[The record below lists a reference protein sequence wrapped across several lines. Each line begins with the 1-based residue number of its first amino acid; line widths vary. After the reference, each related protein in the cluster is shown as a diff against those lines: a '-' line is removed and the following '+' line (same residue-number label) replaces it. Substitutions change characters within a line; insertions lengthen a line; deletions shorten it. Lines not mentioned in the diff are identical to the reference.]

1 MSLMEAWRRKFEKGT
16 KRIIY
21 RIRNCRRTFN
31 LQSARSIYD
40 ELLYL
45 HIFAVKVLQFKEVV
59 RQPATMKA
67 VDDGWR
73 LEVATRKTRAPLLD
87 AAVRLERKYVRH
99 PKRRSAYQNGAVH
112 IEADVR
118 GVPIGHRRLT
128 ARDPSATVCS
138 PRSVSLADVESSRR
152 TRAGATGCSRKRPRR
167 ECVSASLCVG
177 NPVVASDRTTP
188 GCACPADTCLTWRAS
203 IGPGTQTCCSQ
214 WATRRVAARP
224 LVASCCIAEWAYVA
238 HEINGQNLER

>member
-1 MSLMEAWRRKFEKGT
+1 MTAGAWRSRRARRARRCWTRPFDSSASTCGT
-16 KRIIY
+16 QRDGARTRTERCTLKRT
-21 RIRNCRRTFN
+21 CGSFVA
-31 LQSARSIYD
+31 L
-40 ELLYL
+40 
-45 HIFAVKVLQFKEVV
+45 
-59 RQPATMKA
+59 
-67 VDDGWR
+67 R
-73 LEVATRKTRAPLLD
+73 LPHVMT
-87 AAVRLERKYVRH
+87 
-99 PKRRSAYQNGAVH
+99 
-112 IEADVR
+112 
-118 GVPIGHRRLT
+118 GVPIVHRRLT

-224 LVASCCIAEWAYVA
+224 LVATCCIAEWAYVA